1 MTATEVQEHVRQAH
15 DFRARVET
23 MLKASTA
30 ETPLTDEQDRE
41 IDSLLDR
48 AEKADKNAKRART
61 LLAAEKAVAEREAK
75 AEKTRE
81 ASDGKLSEGDLKRR
95 AFFNYIRSGKTTYE
109 TRDQTASV
117 DTEGG
122 YITAP
127 PVILNE
133 ILKEVDDA
141 RYMRGAARMLPRVP
155 PNGTLGVPFSNNST
169 LNAAWSAELTTASAS
184 NVAFGGREFKPNY
197 LTHKT
202 FYSWSLVDS
211 DVLDVE
217 AWVTSE
223 MAIIAG
229 EKMEQAYMSG
239 TGVGQP
245 LGVFVSS
252 DAGIPAARDTETAGN
267 NIAFDDVIN
276 VFYSLKD
283 QYMRAAS
290 WFINRQ
296 AFKQIVKLKGTDGHP
311 IFRTGLAPGDPMT
324 IEGRPV
330 VMTEWAPAGTNGVY
344 GTGDYMLA
352 VGDFMKYWICDSTM
366 MRVIRQTETYA
377 DQNLLAIV
385 SRQQTDGAPVLGEA
399 FARLKRK

>member
-1 MTATEVQEHVRQAH
+1 MTATEVQAYRKEAF
-15 DFRARVET
+15 DLRA
-23 MLKASTA
+23 KA
-30 ETPLTDEQDRE
+30 ETILKSTTPEQPLTDEQDRE
-41 IDSLLDR
+41 VDSLIDR
-48 AEKADKNAKRART
+48 AELAVKNEKRAQT
-61 LLAAEKAVAEREAK
+61 LLDAERAIAEREAK
-75 AEKTRE
+75 RE
-81 ASDGKLSEGDLKRR
+81 TKRETGDGKLSDADMKRR
-95 AFFNYIRSGKTTYE
+95 AFFNYIRSGQTTYE

-169 LNAAWSAELTTASAS
+169 LNAAWSAELKTASAG

-211 DVLDVE
+211 DILDVE

-229 EKMEQAYMSG
+229 EKMEEAYMSG

-245 LGVFVSS
+245 LGVFVAS
-252 DAGIPAARDTETAGN
+252 DAGIPAGRDTTTDGN
-267 NIAFDDVIN
+267 DIAFDDIIN

-283 QYMRAAS
+283 QYMRSAT
-290 WFINRQ
+290 WFINRN
-296 AFKQIVKLKGTDGHP
+296 AFKQVVKIKGTDGHP

-324 IEGRPV
+324 IEGRPI
-330 VMTEWAPAGTNGVY
+330 VMSEWAPAGTNGVY
-344 GTGDYMLA
+344 GTGDYMAA
-352 VGDFMKYWICDSTM
+352 VGDFNRYWICDSTM